1 MPKNRSKT
9 IIKCGWLFIGTN
21 FILAIFN
28 IIVGL
33 VSNSLAIVSD
43 ALHSL
48 IDSISGILVIVTEK
62 IATMKKYAKK
72 RDQIER
78 ITTILIAII
87 IIIIG
92 VHIIHESI
100 EGIIGAE
107 DVEYNFATII
117 VLIASIAL
125 KYLLATYLKNTGRN
139 IKSKVVEASG
149 AETLNDCWISIA
161 VLVSAIIY
169 LIWHINIEAYISI
182 IISIVIIKIGLE
194 FIFPHVFHHHHHHLD
209 ETHDHGAP
217 RESK

>member
-1 MPKNRSKT
+1 M
-9 IIKCGWLFIGTN
+9 
-21 FILAIFN
+21 
-28 IIVGL
+28 IVR
-33 VSNSLAIVSD
+33 
-43 ALHSL
+43 
-48 IDSISGILVIVTEK
+48 EK
-62 IATMKKYAKK
+62 IATMKKYLKK
-72 RDQIER
+72 RDKIER